1 MGPWRENQGS
11 KLDWGCFL
19 SILWFWCPSQ
29 GSLVHWAQ
37 IKTWGSS
44 KSFIYFNFFLFWD
57 NLKLIGKLLVQR
69 DFLSWTIWELVAN
82 TMFRLPWIGYFLQ
95 TRTFSYIS
103 MLMLSKAG
111 FSTGALIHYQPL
123 LLRFHSSFR

>member
-1 MGPWRENQGS
+1 M
-11 KLDWGCFL
+11 D
-19 SILWFWCPSQ
+19 ILWFWCPSQ

-44 KSFIYFNFFLFWD
+44 KSFIYFNFLILK
-57 NLKLIGKLLVQR
+57 NLKLTGKLLVQR

-82 TMFRLPWIGYFLQ
+82 AVFHQPWIHYFLR

-111 FSTGALIHYQPL
+111 FSTEALIHYQPL
-123 LLRFHSSFR
+123 LLRAHSSFRLLHWYPLFLYQKYPV